1 MINRLVPRTNLLS
14 WKSLHISTAKHKK
27 HPYAS
32 DSQICRP
39 AQKAK
44 DTYPSGAMC
53 VVEKL
58 HQQAEDSRSF
68 DLDASPHSEELD
80 LHMSDDATSAVVVAL
95 QCLGG
100 ERGDFSQSRQFQS
113 TTEVRAAPSER
124 SMANHACS

>member
-1 MINRLVPRTNLLS
+1 MR
-14 WKSLHISTAKHKK
+14 
-27 HPYAS
+27 AS

-44 DTYPSGAMC
+44 DTYPSGPMC

-113 TTEVRAAPSER
+113 TTEVRAAHSE
-124 SMANHACS
+124 